1 MCVWGGRPN
10 RMGLVFIWPTYRDR
24 LSFSS
29 PDRSASNPAKGG
41 RERGRNGWSLFG
53 LRRRRTPPTL
63 PARDGR
69 GRVRTSARCTQYTM
83 YLGADAH
90 RSITVAFCC
99 FTFFFGR
106 IIRPAWVAP
115 PPLLLLGYSAISC
128 RCVGRL
134 EKRQFLFVVISW
146 ESSAQSETKDS
157 RARS

>member
-1 MCVWGGRPN
+1 MGDTGWRTLSQHRNSKWRPRKTLCVLLCPACVRAGRYYVCGGRPN

-99 FTFFFGR
+99 WTFFFR
-106 IIRPAWVAP
+106 ADHPTCVSSP
-115 PPLLLLGYSAISC
+115 PP
-128 RCVGRL
+128 
-134 EKRQFLFVVISW
+134 
-146 ESSAQSETKDS
+146 SSALGV
-157 RARS
+157 